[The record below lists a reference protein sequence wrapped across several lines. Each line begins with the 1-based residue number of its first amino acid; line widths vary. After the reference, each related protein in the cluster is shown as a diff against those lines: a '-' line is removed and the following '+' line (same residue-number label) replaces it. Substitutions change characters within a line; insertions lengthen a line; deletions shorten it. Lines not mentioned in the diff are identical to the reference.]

1 MQVGQGVGEKLLEGI
16 AFVNVDTLAFAAVF
30 AKGIIF
36 ASLAFFV
43 YLHAFFDKLRGD
55 RMF

>member
-1 MQVGQGVGEKLLEGI
+1 MGQGVGEKLLVGG
-16 AFVNVDTLAFAAVF
+16 AFVDVDTLAFAAVF

-55 RMF
+55 RVL